1 MLRSLSVSN
10 YAIIDRAAIDL
21 RPGLTVL
28 TGETGAGK
36 SIIVG
41 ALSFVLGE
49 RVSDDVI
56 RKGADSCRIEA
67 SFDLA
72 GGRLGQR
79 LEDLGLAQSDTS
91 EIIVVREITRGG
103 KSRSTVNG
111 KAAAVGRIRDLGNL
125 LVDFHGQHEHQRLLH
140 PGSHVDFLDGFA
152 HLLDLKEAY
161 SDRKKALS
169 DLAKRVRDLEQE
181 IADINSREDFIRYE
195 IREIEQL
202 DLREDEDVE
211 IERDIDLLEHAEKII
226 EAGREAMDALYD
238 SDDAAIRLIARAR
251 TALQRIA
258 PYFDQAGVMAES
270 LDQSD
275 VIVQDV
281 AQDLRDHLSRIDL
294 DSSRLE
300 TLRDRRAV
308 IERVK
313 RKYGGTVADVL
324 DHLRRIK
331 TGVDNRGELELELSE
346 LISDRDGLEHE
357 VVCVALDL
365 SARRKSAAKRFEKL
379 IQTELKSL
387 GIEGGGFKVVFEDLE
402 EGEEIHGEDGRLIRV
417 GENGMDDV
425 EFFVRTNPGEDLL
438 PLRRIASGGE
448 ISRVML
454 ALKKILADVDEVD
467 TLVFDEIDSGI
478 GGSIADVIAQ
488 KLSQVAQSRQ
498 VICITHLAQ
507 IAGPAELHLAVGK
520 VSVGGRTVTGV
531 TEIKGEARVREMA
544 RMIGGRK
551 PPESARLHA
560 EEILKR
566 SVAK

>member
-1 MLRSLSVSN
+1 MLRRLSVNN
-10 YAIIDRAAIDL
+10 YAIIDEAAIQL
-21 RPGLTVL
+21 QPGFNVL

-56 RKGADSCRIEA
+56 RKGADTCRIEA

-72 GGRLGQR
+72 GRLGPR
-79 LEDLGLAQSDTS
+79 LEALGLPGRGERELTVS
-91 EIIVVREITRGG
+91 REITRGG
-103 KSRSTVNG
+103 RSRSTVNG
-111 KAAAVGRIRDLGNL
+111 KTTPVGRVRDLGNL

-140 PGSHVDFLDGFA
+140 PKSHVDFLDGFA
-152 HLLDLKEAY
+152 NLLVLRADY
-161 SDRKKALS
+161 SERRQALGG
-169 DLAKRVRDLEQE
+169 LAKRVADLEQE
-181 IADINSREDFIRYE
+181 IADITSREDFIRYE
-195 IREIEQL
+195 IKEIEQL
-202 DLREDEDVE
+202 GLKEGEDAE
-211 IERDIDLLEHAEKII
+211 IERDINLLEHAEKII
-226 EAGREAMDALYD
+226 EAGTEAMDAVYD
-238 SDDAAIRLIARAR
+238 SDDAAIKLIARAQ
-251 TALQRIA
+251 TALERIA
-258 PYFDQAGVMAES
+258 PYFDEAGALAES
-270 LDQSD
+270 LEQADL
-275 VIVQDV
+275 IVQDV
-281 AQDLRDHLSRIDL
+281 AQNLRDQLSRMDL
-294 DSSRLE
+294 DSSQLE
-300 TLRDRRAV
+300 SMRERRAV

-313 RKYGGTVADVL
+313 RKYGETIADVL
-324 DHLRRIK
+324 EHLRRLK
-331 TGVDNRGELELELSE
+331 TGVENRGDLELELKE
-346 LISDRDGLEHE
+346 LRSDREKLEHE
-357 VVCVALDL
+357 VTGLAIDL
-365 SARRKSAAKRFEKL
+365 SANRKAAAKRFEKL
-379 IQTELKSL
+379 IRTELKSL
-387 GIEGGGFKVVFEDLE
+387 GIEGGGFRVVFEELE
-402 EGEEIHGEDGRLIRV
+402 EGEEVHAEDGRVIRI
-417 GENGMDDV
+417 GEDGMDDV

-478 GGSIADVIAQ
+478 GGSIAGVIAR
-488 KLSQVAQSRQ
+488 KLSEVAESRQ

-520 VSVGGRTVTGV
+520 ASVGGRRVTGV
-531 TEIKGEARVREMA
+531 TKITGEERVEEIA